1 MTPTHANQYVLRYE
15 LHRVWVA
22 DGGLAAGNHHI
33 VPRRRL
39 FIDEDTWLAVYSEEW
54 DEEGRLWKF
63 GHATMMAIDSVPVVF
78 GGSRFMYDLVNG
90 GYCYDFVLSST
101 DNYRVTGLHA
111 PDVFTPDAL
120 AAESLR

>member
-1 MTPTHANQYVLRYE
+1 
-15 LHRVWVA
+15 
-22 DGGLAAGNHHI
+22 

-39 FIDEDTWLAVYSEEW
+39 YIDEDTWLAVYSEEW

-90 GYCYDFVLSST
+90 GYCYDFVFSSGG
-101 DNYRVTGLHA
+101 YRVTAMHA
-111 PDVFTPDAL
+111 PDVFNPDAL
-120 AAESLR
+120 AADSLR